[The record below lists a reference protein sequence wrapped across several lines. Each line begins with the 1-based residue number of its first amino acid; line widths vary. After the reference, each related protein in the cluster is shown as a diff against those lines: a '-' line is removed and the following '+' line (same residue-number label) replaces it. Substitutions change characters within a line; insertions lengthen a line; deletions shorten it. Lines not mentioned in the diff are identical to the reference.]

1 MTRWPLGVLHPTQRT
16 TGRVR
21 LLGDLLAAC
30 VDFRRHT
37 VLVSL
42 QHHLRLNAQIIL
54 FRDAFR
60 AVALRIIRKA
70 AYRPQRRGAGT
81 QQTLLLF
88 RAAFDDLWLAKAG
101 EPFLEKV
108 AAAIFSTRRGQN
120 LERSCPIF
128 VNQFSIAQTQVTF

>member
-1 MTRWPLGVLHPTQRT
+1 MVTLCVLYGLRAHNALHRVVGIVDPLALGVLHPAQRAA
-16 TGRVR
+16 GCVR

-42 QHHLRLNAQIIL
+42 QHYLRLNAQIIL

-70 AYRPQRRGAGT
+70 AYS
-81 QQTLLLF
+81 
-88 RAAFDDLWLAKAG
+88 K
-101 EPFLEKV
+101 
-108 AAAIFSTRRGQN
+108 IFSKENGGRTSKG
-120 LERSCPIF
+120 P
-128 VNQFSIAQTQVTF
+128 APQTVIKVLNDLLSWHYRK